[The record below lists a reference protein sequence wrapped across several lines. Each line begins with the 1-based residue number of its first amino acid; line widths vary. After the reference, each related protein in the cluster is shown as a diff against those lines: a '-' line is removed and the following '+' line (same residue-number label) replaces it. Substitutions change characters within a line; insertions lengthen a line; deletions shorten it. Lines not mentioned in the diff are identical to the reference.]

1 MSAST
6 APRHCPVCRGT
17 GQKYP
22 GMSLSMPASE
32 LPCETCWGLPS
43 GPPELIAAN
52 REAILAARAAE
63 EAEERARL
71 TDPNYRA
78 PLERIDPGKYE

>member
-1 MSAST
+1 MT
-6 APRHCPVCRGT
+6 ANRHCPVCRGT

-22 GMSLSMPASE
+22 GLGLSMPAAE

-43 GPPELIAAN
+43 GTPEQIAAN
-52 REAILAARAAE
+52 RESILAARAAA
-63 EAEERARL
+63 EAEEHARL

-78 PLERIDPGKYE
+78 PLERIDPGQYE